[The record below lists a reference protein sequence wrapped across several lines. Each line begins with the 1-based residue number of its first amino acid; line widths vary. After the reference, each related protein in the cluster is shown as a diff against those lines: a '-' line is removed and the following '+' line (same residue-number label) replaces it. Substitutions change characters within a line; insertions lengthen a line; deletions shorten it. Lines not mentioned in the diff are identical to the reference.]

1 MNKKILLC
9 VYLSLASASLLY
21 ADSTDNNTTINLSLK
36 DLIKK
41 VLQRNNEVLKQY
53 NQIQISQEQIRYES
67 GIYDPILNANYLKTS
82 THIPNSTENWLVR
95 YQEEYRDKINSFDI
109 GVGGVIQSGAN
120 WNLKFTNNGKR
131 SSLIELKTPTNDTEY
146 DSSVKLQLE
155 QPLLKGF
162 GQNIVEAKLN
172 LAKIE
177 KETSQNTYEQKTM
190 ELQGLVIQLY
200 WRWYGADKI
209 YQSWEKSIEM
219 AEKSLVE
226 LKSRAE
232 FGKIAQTELLEA
244 ISSINLR
251 KSEYENAKSKV
262 FEVKNQILTL
272 LNLNSSDYKN
282 IVFKIVDNPN
292 DDKVE
297 LLDLETYSRMALE
310 NLPEYKAL
318 KKSLEK
324 ELLQVQYAQ
333 NQKLPQ
339 LNLVSSAE
347 THSLEEKS
355 RVSID
360 ESFGKDFV
368 SWSLG
373 LKLNIPLFNNQADS
387 SLNIAKLRLKQIY
400 NDKESMEKNIIN
412 SLSTKI
418 DTVESS
424 VKQYALYQE
433 GLNLKKQLLD
443 IEYEKLYS
451 GKTSARVLFDKEE
464 DYMNY
469 QRKFLSSIIN
479 QKTSEALLLMSTGSL
494 FTKYDINPSEFIVEK
509 NNKIGDA
516 KIDNKNIFEI
526 SQNKN
531 NNKDLEI
538 K

>member
-1 MNKKILLC
+1 MDKKLLIG
-9 VYLSLASASLLY
+9 LSLIFLSTFASANV
-21 ADSTDNNTTINLSLK
+21 ADRNTTVNLSLK

-41 VLQRNNEVLKQY
+41 VLQRNNEVVKQF
-53 NQIQISQEQIRYES
+53 NEIKISEQQVNYEG
-67 GIYDPILNANYLKTS
+67 GIYDPILSASYNKTS
-82 THIPNSTENWLVR
+82 THIPNSTENELVR
-95 YQEEYRDKINSFDI
+95 YQQEYWDKINSFDI
-109 GVGGVIQSGAN
+109 GIGGVIQSGAN
-120 WNLKFTNNGKR
+120 WNLKFANNAKR
-131 SSLIELKTPTNDTEY
+131 SSLIEQYKSYDTEY

-177 KETSQNTYEQKTM
+177 KETSQTTYEQKMM

-200 WRWYGADKI
+200 WKWYGADKI
-209 YQSWEKSIEM
+209 YQSWEKSIES

-232 FGKIAQTELLEA
+232 FGKIAQTEVLEA

-251 KSEYENAKSKV
+251 KSEYENAKNKV
-262 FEVKNQILTL
+262 FEIRNQILTL
-272 LNLNSSDYKN
+272 LNLNSSDYQN
-282 IVFKIVDNPN
+282 INFKIIDDPN
-292 DDKVE
+292 DDKLQ
-297 LLDLETYSRMALE
+297 LLDLETYSKMALE
-310 NLPEYKAL
+310 NLPEYKVL

-324 ELLQVQYAQ
+324 ELLQIKYAQ

-347 THSLEEKS
+347 THSLEENS
-355 RVSID
+355 RASID

-373 LKLNIPLFNNQADS
+373 LRFSMPLFNNQADS

-400 NDKESMEKNIIN
+400 HDKQSMERNIIN

-424 VKQYALYQE
+424 AKQYALYKD
-433 GLNLKKQLLD
+433 GLELKKQLLD

-451 GKTSARVLFDKEE
+451 GKTSARILFDKEE

-469 QRKFLSSIIN
+469 QRKFLNSLIN
-479 QKTSEALLLMSTGSL
+479 QKVSEALLLMSTGNL
-494 FTKYDINPSEFIVEK
+494 FARYDINLNEF
-509 NNKIGDA
+509 NFDKI
-516 KIDNKNIFEI
+516 N
-526 SQNKN
+526 SQSN
-531 NNKDLEI
+531 LEI
-538 K
+538 FSNKQNNIEWNK

>member
-1 MNKKILLC
+1 MKKKILL
-9 VYLSLASASLLY
+9 SLWLISISTISLFG
-21 ADSTDNNTTINLSLK
+21 DTDKNITVNLSLK

-41 VLQRNNEVLKQY
+41 VLQRNNEVLKQS
-53 NQIQISQEQIRYES
+53 NQVQISQEQIKYER
-67 GIYDPILNANYLKTS
+67 GIYDPIFSTSYNKIS
-82 THIPNSTENWLVR
+82 THIPNSTENWIVR
-95 YQEEYRDKINSFDI
+95 YQEEYKDKINSVDVGI
-109 GVGGVIQSGAN
+109 SGVVQSGAN
-120 WNLKFTNNGKR
+120 WNLKFTNNSKQ
-131 SSLIELKTPTNDTEY
+131 SSLIEQYKSYDTEY

-177 KETSQNTYEQKTM
+177 KDTSQNIYEQKMM

-200 WRWYGADKI
+200 WKWYGAEKI
-209 YQSWEKSIEM
+209 YQSWEKSIES
-219 AEKSLVE
+219 AEKSLIE
-226 LKSRAE
+226 LKARAE
-232 FGKIAQTELLEA
+232 FGKIAQTDLLEA
-244 ISSINLR
+244 TSSINLR

-272 LNLNSSDYKN
+272 LNLNSIDYKHLN
-282 IVFKIVDNPN
+282 FKITDSPD
-292 DDKVE
+292 DDKSK
-297 LLDLETYSRMALE
+297 LLDLDTYAKMALE

-324 ELLQVQYAQ
+324 ELLQVEFAQ

-339 LNLVSSAE
+339 LTFVSSAE
-347 THSLEEKS
+347 THSLEEKN

-373 LKLNIPLFNNQADS
+373 LKFSMPLFNTQADS

-400 NDKESMEKNIIN
+400 NDKASMEKNIVN

-418 DTVESS
+418 DAVESAN
-424 VKQYALYQE
+424 KQSMLYKE
-433 GLNLKKQLLD
+433 GLELKKQLLD

-469 QRKFLSSIIN
+469 QRKFLNSIIS
-479 QKTSEALLLMSTGSL
+479 QKTSEALLLMSTGNL
-494 FTKYDINPSEFIVEK
+494 FAKYDIKLSEFNVGNTNQLDDKDIFASGENFK
-509 NNKIGDA
+509 N
-516 KIDNKNIFEI
+516 DN
-526 SQNKN
+526 
-531 NNKDLEI
+531 LEI

>member
-1 MNKKILLC
+1 MNKKISLYLC
-9 VYLSLASASLLY
+9 MILVPVIFLS
-21 ADSTDNNTTINLSLK
+21 ADTTDKNTTISLSLK

-41 VLQRNNEVLKQY
+41 VLQRNNEVVKQF
-53 NQIQISQEQIRYES
+53 NQTKISEQQMRYES
-67 GIYDPILNANYLKTS
+67 AIYDPIFSASYNKTS
-82 THIPNSTENWLVR
+82 THIPNSTENELVR
-95 YQEEYRDKINSFDI
+95 YQEEYRDKINSFDV
-109 GVGGVIQSGAN
+109 GVGGIVQSGAN
-120 WNLKFTNNGKR
+120 WNLKFANNVKR
-131 SSLIELKTPTNDTEY
+131 SSLIEQYKSYDKEY

-162 GQNIVEAKLN
+162 GKNIVEAKMN

-177 KETSQNTYEQKTM
+177 KDTSQNTYEQKMM

-200 WRWYGADKI
+200 WKWYGAEKI
-209 YQSWEKSIEM
+209 YQSWEKSIES

-251 KSEYENAKSKV
+251 KSEYENAKNKV

-272 LNLNSSDYKN
+272 LNLNASDYKN
-282 IVFKIVDNPN
+282 INFKIIDNPN
-292 DDKVE
+292 DDKVK
-297 LLDLETYSRMALE
+297 LLDLETYSKMALE

-324 ELLQVQYAQ
+324 ELLQVEFAE

-355 RVSID
+355 RASID

-373 LKLNIPLFNNQADS
+373 LKLSIPLFNNQADS
-387 SLNIAKLRLKQIY
+387 SLNIAKLRLKQMY

-424 VKQYALYQE
+424 IKQYALYQE
-433 GLNLKKQLLD
+433 GLDLKKQLLD
-443 IEYEKLYS
+443 IEYERLYS
-451 GKTSARVLFDKEE
+451 GKTSARILFEKEE

-469 QRKFLSSIIN
+469 QRKFLNSLIN
-479 QKTSEALLLMSTGSL
+479 QKVSETLLLMSTGNL
-494 FTKYDINPSEFIVEK
+494 FAQYDININDFNLDKSNEQDNIEMFK
-509 NNKIGDA
+509 NN
-516 KIDNKNIFEI
+516 IDGRK
-526 SQNKN
+526 
-531 NNKDLEI
+531 
-538 K
+538 

>member
-1 MNKKILLC
+1 MVKKILMGLLFF
-9 VYLSLASASLLY
+9 YAFASANGV
-21 ADSTDNNTTINLSLK
+21 DRNTTINLSLK

-53 NQIQISQEQIRYES
+53 NQTKISQEQIRYES
-67 GIYDPILNANYLKTS
+67 GIYDPILSANYLKTS
-82 THIPNSTENWLVR
+82 THIPNSTENELVR
-95 YQEEYRDKINSFDI
+95 YQEEYRDKINSFDVGI
-109 GVGGVIQSGAN
+109 GGMIQSGAN
-120 WNLKFTNNGKR
+120 WNLKFANNEKR
-131 SSLIELKTPTNDTEY
+131 SSLIEQYKSYDTEY
-146 DSSVKLQLE
+146 DSSVKLQFE

-177 KETSQNTYEQKTM
+177 KETSQNTYEQKMM

-200 WRWYGADKI
+200 WRWYGAEKI
-209 YQSWEKSIEM
+209 YRSWEKSIES
-219 AEKSLVE
+219 AEKSLIE
-226 LKSRAE
+226 LKSRVE
-232 FGKIAQTELLEA
+232 FGKIAGTDLLEA
-244 ISSINLR
+244 TSSINLR

-262 FEVKNQILTL
+262 FEVRNQILTL

-297 LLDLETYSRMALE
+297 LLDLETYSKMALE

-324 ELLQVQYAQ
+324 ELLQVEYAQ

-339 LNLVSSAE
+339 LNLVSSVE

-368 SWSLG
+368 GWSLG

-400 NDKESMEKNIIN
+400 NDKESMEKNIVN

-418 DTVESS
+418 DTVKSS
-424 VKQYALYQE
+424 AKQYAFYQD
-433 GLNLKKQLLD
+433 GLNLKKQLLE

-479 QKTSEALLLMSTGSL
+479 QKTAEALLLMSTGSL
-494 FTKYDINPSEFIVEK
+494 FAKYDINPNEFNTQNTNMV
-509 NNKIGDA
+509 D
-516 KIDNKNIFEI
+516 DKNIFEI
-526 SQNKN
+526 SENTKN
-531 NNKDLEI
+531 NKELEI
-538 K
+538 RQ